1 MFCKRR
7 RKTDETIENLHDA
20 IHRIQKVLDKMSE
33 HRVQVTVENLRVD
46 HASLEQLVFRLDSID
61 IDELSGSLNL
71 GNNFGTDAVR
81 NQKNVTRTTH
91 QENNT
96 ESADDK
102 VTPDTQQTQSG
113 PDGQMLS
120 ATPSGYRVSIKM

>member
-1 MFCKRR
+1 MIDGTRQF
-7 RKTDETIENLHDA
+7 
-20 IHRIQKVLDKMSE
+20 
-33 HRVQVTVENLRVD
+33 
-46 HASLEQLVFRLDSID
+46 EQLVFRLDSID